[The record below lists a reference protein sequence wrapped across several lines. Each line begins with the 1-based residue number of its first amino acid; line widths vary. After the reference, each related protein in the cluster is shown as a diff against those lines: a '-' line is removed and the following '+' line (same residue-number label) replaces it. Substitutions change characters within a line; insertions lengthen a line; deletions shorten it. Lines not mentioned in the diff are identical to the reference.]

1 MFKQILDTLKEI
13 SATLRDI
20 NRCMRYIVSYIAK
33 LEKSEN
39 TTIRKNIND

>member
-1 MFKQILDTLKEI
+1 MFKQILDTLKDIAE
-13 SATLRDI
+13 SLRNID
-20 NRCMRYIVSYIAK
+20 RLLRYIVSYIAK